1 MLEGGVFR
9 GGAEDRTG
17 LGGTEL
23 IMAYNLRVRETIL
36 EGGEELDKGTLLRW
50 GTGILRLPS
59 CVQTSLIADANT
71 TVVET
76 LHMGTNLLYRTTV
89 MDDSILGDKE
99 MIADI

>member
-9 GGAEDRTG
+9 GGAEDGTG

-23 IMAYNLRVRETIL
+23 IMAYNLRVREAIL
-36 EGGEELDKGTLLRW
+36 EGSEELDKGTLLRW
-50 GTGILRLPS
+50 GTGVLRLTS

-76 LHMGTNLLYRTTV
+76 LHMGTDLLYRTTV
-89 MDDSILGDKE
+89 MDDAILGDKE